1 LKTQKSFFKFSIS
14 SDFFFDGFVE
24 IFPFF
29 VFRIPRRICRST
41 ARRIPQRIETV
52 TQSDAGRSTF
62 VDGRR
67 SFSVVF
73 GVAIDGFCFFFF
85 IFFVGFG

>member
-29 VFRIPRRICRST
+29 VFRIPRYICRPT
-41 ARRIPQRIETV
+41 ARRIPQWIETV

-67 SFSVVF
+67 SFDDVF
-73 GVAIDGFCFFFF
+73 CVAIDGFFFFF